1 VSSASRSSELSATH
15 DVIVVGGGA
24 MGSAAAAHL
33 AAAGQRVLLLE
44 RFSPGHEGGSSHG
57 LTRIIRL
64 AYFEH
69 PSYVPLLRRAYELWF
84 ALEGRSGET
93 LLHRTGGL
101 DIGAEGTRVFEGS
114 LASCGAH
121 DLPHE
126 VLDGD
131 ALTRRFP
138 AWRVPRGTRAV
149 LQPDA
154 GFLLPERCIAAH
166 LAMAR
171 AHGADV
177 RFEERVREWASLN
190 GRVRVTTDRGA
201 YEAGQLV
208 LAAGAW
214 MGDVAPSLASRLVV
228 ERQVLGWFEVAD
240 RDLFAPAR
248 FPIFVHEAAE
258 GTFYGFPEFGVPGL
272 KIGRYHHRAE
282 CVDPDSMDRTVGAA
296 DERVLRDGLARYLPG
311 ANGARLD
318 ARTCLFTNTRDEH
331 FIVARDPSASEVLLL
346 SPCSG
351 HGFKFASVIGE
362 VASEL
367 VTRGSPRH
375 EIGLF
380 RWRD

>member
-1 VSSASRSSELSATH
+1 
-15 DVIVVGGGA
+15 

-44 RFSPGHEGGSSHG
+44 RFAPGHERGSSHG

-64 AYFEH
+64 AYFED
-69 PSYVPLLRRAYELWF
+69 PSYVPLLRRAYELWY

-93 LLHRTGGL
+93 LMHRTGGL
-101 DIGAEGTRVFEGS
+101 DVGAEGTRVFEGS
-114 LASCGAH
+114 LRSCREHG
-121 DLPHE
+121 LPHE
-126 VLDGD
+126 ELDVD
-131 ALTRRFP
+131 ALARRFP
-138 AWRVPRGTRAV
+138 AWRLPRGTRAV
-149 LQPDA
+149 HQPDA

-171 AHGADV
+171 SHGADV
-177 RFEERVREWASLN
+177 RFEERVREWAALN
-190 GRVRVTTDRGA
+190 GRVRVKTDRGE

-214 MGDVAPSLASRLVV
+214 MGNLVPSLTSRLVV
-228 ERQVLGWFEVAD
+228 ERQVLGWFEVVD

-248 FPIFVHEAAE
+248 FPVFVHEATE

-272 KIGRYHHRAE
+272 KIGRYHHRGE
-282 CVDPDSMDRTVGAA
+282 RVDPESVDRAVGEQ
-296 DERVLRDGLARYLPG
+296 DEGVLRDGLARYLPG
-311 ANGARLD
+311 ANGPRLD

-331 FIVARDPSASEVLLL
+331 FIVARDPAASEVLLL

-362 VASEL
+362 IATDL
-367 VTRGSPRH
+367 VTHGSTRH
-375 EIGLF
+375 DIGLF
-380 RWRD
+380 GWRD